1 MNDVAFAGENY
12 RAMIIH
18 IVTAAHRYTDK
29 AIVALKEIDFRVM
42 SYQWAL
48 WVPRL
53 KRATY
58 IFGDTDR
65 LSSWDLERAAHLY
78 CELAAAGCRVLN
90 DPARVRQRFELLRT
104 LKNRKINR
112 FNVWRVEDDELPDRF
127 PVFLRTQ
134 SAHRGP
140 ISGLLGSTKEVAG
153 AVDQA
158 LREGFPR
165 KELMVVEYCAE
176 PFRDNLFRKLAEFRI
191 GELMVPSLCVHEN
204 RWSVKQGEL
213 GVGDQAAYDDEYE
226 IARTNRYGEVIRGA
240 FEAGE
245 IQYGRADFGMVGG
258 QPQVYEIN
266 TNPNFGRVTE
276 HPFPIRVDADKLVQ
290 DRLIE
295 AFQSIDSAPGG
306 SSIRIDG
313 HPLVRRRSRYLPWK
327 NLCP

>member
-1 MNDVAFAGENY
+1 
-12 RAMIIH
+12 MIIH
-18 IVTAAHRYTDK
+18 LVTAAHRYTDQ
-29 AIVALKEIDFRVM
+29 AIIASKKIDFRAV

-65 LSSWDLERAAHLY
+65 LSSWDLERAAYLY
-78 CELAAAGCRVLN
+78 CELAATGCRVLN
-90 DPARVRQRFELLRT
+90 DPARVRQRFDLLRT
-104 LKNRKINR
+104 LKIRKINR
-112 FNVWRVEDDELPDRF
+112 FNVWRVEDGELPDRF

-140 ISGLLGSTKEVAG
+140 ISDLLGSTEEVAG

-165 KELMVVEYCAE
+165 KELMLVEYCAE

-204 RWSVKQGEL
+204 RWSVNQGAL
-213 GVGDQAAYDDEYE
+213 GIADQVAYDDEYE
-226 IARTNRYGEVIRGA
+226 IARTNRYGEAIRGA

-245 IQYGRADFGMVGG
+245 IQYGRADFGLVGG
-258 QPQVYEIN
+258 QPQIYEIN
-266 TNPNFGRVTE
+266 TNPHVARVTK
-276 HPFPIRVDADKLVQ
+276 HPFPIRIEAEKLIH

-306 SSIRIDG
+306 CNIRIDG
-313 HPLVRRRSRYLPWK
+313 HPLVRRRKSRYLPWK